1 MVDLAAGI
9 ADVLDQV
16 PSRWWVAAGVLVL
29 GIILGVVV
37 GVINRKLLRRAGVPE
52 AVEGTP
58 FERTLQDFG
67 SSTVVV
73 LARLSTYFVWGL
85 ALIVALTLAEVAFT
99 SRFWN
104 GVWTFLPRM
113 FIAILVVIVGIIVGD
128 KVELFISE
136 ELRGYKVPQVG
147 MLAPLGKY
155 SVFYVAML
163 IALGQLGIAVAAL
176 LVLLLVYVFAL
187 VFLFAVAFRDMLASG
202 AAGMWLLLN
211 EPYGIGDEIRVDD
224 RKGIV
229 QEVEVFVTTV
239 ENDEGQEFII
249 PNRKVFQVGVV
260 RLRE

>member
-1 MVDLAAGI
+1 MVDVGGTL
-9 ADVLDQV
+9 ADVLEQI
-16 PSRWWVAAGVLVL
+16 PSRYWVALGVLLLGIVL
-29 GIILGVVV
+29 GAIV

-99 SRFWN
+99 SQFWN
-104 GVWTFLPRM
+104 GVWTFLPRV
-113 FIAILVVIVGIIVGD
+113 FVAVLVLIVGIIVGD
-128 KVELFISE
+128 KVELFVRE

-147 MLAPLGKY
+147 MLAPLAKY
-155 SVFYVAML
+155 SVFYVAFL
-163 IALGQLGIAVAAL
+163 VAAGQLGIAVSAL
-176 LVLLLVYVFAL
+176 LVLLLVYVFAI

-202 AAGMWLLLN
+202 AAGTWLLLN
-211 EPYGIGDEIRVDD
+211 EPYGIGDEIRVGD

-260 RLRE
+260 RLRD